1 MIDVPK
7 SILNKVK
14 NGEPLE
20 LLENYIMNTYP
31 MPQIIKAFAELI
43 VTADD
48 AVNRPQINVTQEEY
62 DTIMSL
68 FKIRGI
74 RVNTNGEIIR
84 ENRGRPRKIQQ
95 EDAGEN
101 AYKLDL

>member
-62 DTIMSL
+62 DAIMSL
-68 FKIRGI
+68 FKIKGI
-74 RVNTNGEIIR
+74 RLNENGEVIK
-84 ENRGRPRKIQQ
+84 ETRGRPRKVV

-101 AYKLDL
+101 SYKLDL

>member
-14 NGEPLE
+14 NGESLE
-20 LLENYIMNTYP
+20 ILENYLMNTYP

-48 AVNRPQINVTQEEY
+48 AVNQPQISVTQEEY
-62 DTIMSL
+62 DAIMSL
-68 FKIRGI
+68 FKIKGI
-74 RVNTNGEIIR
+74 RLNENGEVIK
-84 ENRGRPRKIQQ
+84 ETRGRPKKIGTSSPF
-95 EDAGEN
+95 DI
-101 AYKLDL
+101 